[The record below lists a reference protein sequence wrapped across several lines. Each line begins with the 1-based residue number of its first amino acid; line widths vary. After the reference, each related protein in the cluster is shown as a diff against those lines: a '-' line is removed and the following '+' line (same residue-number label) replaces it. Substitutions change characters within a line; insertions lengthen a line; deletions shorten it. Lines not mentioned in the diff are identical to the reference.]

1 MERLQQF
8 HGPVHGDSAVV
19 QGRAEILFEYP
30 AVKGNIQRGEH
41 PVPAYRLQFREGQR
55 ALLDLPPEFS
65 VLPVEHGLHVR
76 LVGLQSKVHEAL
88 PHGLPDIGV
97 KIQQGVVDVDKN
109 HLHGVPLR

>member
-19 QGRAEILFEYP
+19 QGRAEILFEYLS
-30 AVKGNIQRGEH
+30 VKIDIQCSEH
-41 PVPAYRLQFREGQR
+41 VVPADLFQLTECQR
-55 ALLDLPPEFS
+55 TLLDLPPEFS

-76 LVGLQSKVHEAL
+76 LVGLQSKVREAL
-88 PHGLPDIGV
+88 PHGLPDVGV